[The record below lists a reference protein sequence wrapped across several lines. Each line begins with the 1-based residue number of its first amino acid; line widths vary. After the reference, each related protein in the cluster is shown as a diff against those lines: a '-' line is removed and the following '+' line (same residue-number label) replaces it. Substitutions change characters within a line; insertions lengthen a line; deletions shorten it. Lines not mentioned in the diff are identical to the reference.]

1 MKDTNL
7 LTNNGVNLQASLELF
22 GDMEIYEET
31 LQDFLD
37 GVGHKVDSI
46 KRFKENGDMANY
58 AILVHSLKSDARYLG
73 FTKLAELAYDH
84 ELQSKANNLYNV
96 TDHFDELMQE
106 TQRIVA
112 LVKQYMNGETAQVQT
127 PAENIAAPVVEDN
140 KKTILVVDDS
150 TIIRNFIE
158 KIFNETF
165 KVVNAGDGGEAIDII
180 NQGNEEIVGVL
191 LDLNMPNVDGF
202 AVLDY
207 FKEHGLFTKFA
218 VSIITGEDTKD
229 AITRAFSYPIVDVV
243 NKPFNE
249 RDIKRIVE
257 KTIEYMNNK

>member
-7 LTNNGVNLQASLELF
+7 LTSNGVNLQSSLELF
-22 GDMEIYEET
+22 GDMEIYNET

-37 GVGHKVDSI
+37 GVGHKVDNI

-84 ELQSKANNLYNV
+84 ELQSKANNLYHV

-106 TQRIVA
+106 TQRIVT
-112 LVKQYMNGETAQVQT
+112 LVKQYMNGEVAQPVQETAQPVATPVQ
-127 PAENIAAPVVEDN
+127 DN

-150 TIIRNFIE
+150 SIIRNFIE
-158 KIFNETF
+158 KIFSETF
-165 KVVNAGDGGEAIDII
+165 NVINASDGAEAINII
-180 NQGNEEIVGVL
+180 TSGNENIVGVL

-207 FKEHGLFTKFA
+207 FKENGLFAKLA

-229 AITRAFSYPIVDVV
+229 AITKAFTYPIVDVL

-249 RDIKRIVE
+249 RDIKRIVD
-257 KTIEYMNNK
+257 KTIEYLNNR